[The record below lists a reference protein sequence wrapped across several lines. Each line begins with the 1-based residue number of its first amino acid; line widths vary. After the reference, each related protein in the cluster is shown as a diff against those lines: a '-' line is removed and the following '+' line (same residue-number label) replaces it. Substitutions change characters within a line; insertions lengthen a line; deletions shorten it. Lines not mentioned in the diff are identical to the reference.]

1 MKHALETLLAAAL
14 DTLRQDGLLPADFQP
29 TLQFERT
36 RDPAHGDWASN
47 IALMSAKAAG
57 KPPRVIAQ
65 AIIDALPAN
74 DAISRVEL
82 AGPGFINFFLN
93 AGSRFAAIEH
103 ILKDA
108 QAYGSP
114 NIGNGQ
120 RVLLEYVSAN
130 PTGPMHVGHGRG
142 AAYGSALASLLRA
155 TGYVVDTEYY
165 VNDAGRQ
172 TDVLAVSV
180 YLRYLGALGETVAIP
195 SRAYPAEYII
205 ECAQALVARD
215 GRAYFLPYAELM
227 TGVLPDSADDG
238 DEAKAIKEAHIDSL
252 IARVQEVLGAGYRTL
267 QDFALDTQLAAIK
280 TTLAAFNVSF
290 DAWFSERSLAE
301 SGAIDLAISRLR
313 ERGHVYDKNGALWL
327 RTSALGDEKDRCM
340 VRDNG
345 VHTYFAADVA
355 YHLNKLDRGY
365 DVLIDVWGADHH
377 GYIARVRAA
386 IEALTGEG
394 DKFVVALI
402 QFVTLSSGRM
412 GKRSGNFVTLS
423 QLIEEAGNDATRFF
437 YLSRAPEQHLEF
449 DIDLARSQ
457 SAENPVYYLQYA
469 HARIASIFR
478 ECATRDLS
486 FDAAAGLSALPSL
499 ADAGLTELVKRL
511 DAWPDAVANAA
522 RQQAPHQLAFALRE
536 LAQEFHSY
544 YNTNKMLV
552 DDSSLRHARLT
563 VSLAVQ
569 KVLAHGLGLLGV
581 AAPERM

>member
-1 MKHALETLLAAAL
+1 
-14 DTLRQDGLLPADFQP
+14 
-29 TLQFERT
+29 
-36 RDPAHGDWASN
+36 
-47 IALMSAKAAG
+47 
-57 KPPRVIAQ
+57 
-65 AIIDALPAN
+65 
-74 DAISRVEL
+74 
-82 AGPGFINFFLN
+82 
-93 AGSRFAAIEH
+93 
-103 ILKDA
+103 
-108 QAYGSP
+108 
-114 NIGNGQ
+114 
-120 RVLLEYVSAN
+120 
-130 PTGPMHVGHGRG
+130 
-142 AAYGSALASLLRA
+142 
-155 TGYVVDTEYY
+155 
-165 VNDAGRQ
+165 
-172 TDVLAVSV
+172 
-180 YLRYLGALGETVAIP
+180 
-195 SRAYPAEYII
+195 
-205 ECAQALVARD
+205 
-215 GRAYFLPYAELM
+215 
-227 TGVLPDSADDG
+227 
-238 DEAKAIKEAHIDSL
+238 
-252 IARVQEVLGAGYRTL
+252 
-267 QDFALDTQLAAIK
+267 
-280 TTLAAFNVSF
+280 
-290 DAWFSERSLAE
+290 
-301 SGAIDLAISRLR
+301 
-313 ERGHVYDKNGALWL
+313 
-327 RTSALGDEKDRCM
+327 M

-386 IEALTGEG
+386 IEALTGHG

-478 ECATRDLS
+478 ECASRDLS
-486 FDAAAGLSALPSL
+486 FDAAAGLAALPSL
-499 ADAGLTELVKRL
+499 ADAGLIELVKSL

-544 YNTNKMLV
+544 YNNNKMLV
-552 DDSSLRHARLT
+552 ADSTLRHARLT

-569 KVLAHGLGLLGV
+569 KILAHGLGLLGV